1 MSGINRSTD
10 NQHNIHDYNED
21 SLQDV
26 FIMRPNGKIAY
37 LPYAFYSDPTRVIE
51 SVPVEGEAQRFFLN
65 EHGAYPFNLAGP
77 AVSKVIDW
85 NLVDEQGNKKSH
97 PQNSNV
103 QPETGYFVDLRRF
116 SLDRQAMIFVS
127 DEPNYEDDQAVG
139 ELIKSAADYQLVPT
153 DQQDQLKA
161 TPKED
166 NLYLVY
172 FQHPNKT
179 RSINQFYSY
188 SVSYISAAEL
198 DACEHNAHNLADV
211 HSSDD
216 IDMTTQHLEIYYG
229 DTKIQ
234 TGALN
239 PMDFQSS
246 PRPVICGTCYVA
258 NLRTFSA

>member
-1 MSGINRSTD
+1 MSTTTD
-10 NQHNIHDYNED
+10 LSQTKYEYEYDENA
-21 SLQDV
+21 LQDV

-37 LPYAFYSDPTRVIE
+37 LSYAFYTDPSRVIE

-85 NLVDEQGNKKSH
+85 NLVDEKGNKKSH
-97 PQNSNV
+97 PQDSTLT
-103 QPETGYFVDLRRF
+103 PATGYFVDLRRF

-139 ELIKSAADYQLVPT
+139 ELIKSAADYQLVPA
-153 DQQDQLKA
+153 DKQDQLKA
-161 TPKED
+161 VPEED

-198 DACEHNAHNLADV
+198 DACEFSPDKPSAK
-211 HSSDD
+211 
-216 IDMTTQHLEIYYG
+216 HLETYYG
-229 DTKIQ
+229 DTQIQ
-234 TGALN
+234 AGALN

-246 PRPVICGTCYVA
+246 PLPVVCTTCYVA
-258 NLRTFSA
+258 NLRIFSA